1 MVIHSSVYTLG
12 DAARKTQRHV
22 GGAPA
27 KMEGSLGCLVGL
39 YDSQQWFQQNRC
51 LLLGSLLMSFTAPND
66 PSYLIVTI
74 EAEDKHDFKDRLAEI
89 TVPTLVI
96 AGNQDPILFRDVVP

>member
-1 MVIHSSVYTLG
+1 MVIYSSAYTLG

-27 KMEGSLGCLVGL
+27 KMEGSLVGL
-39 YDSQQWFQQNRC
+39 YDSPQWFKQNRC
-51 LLLGSLLMSFTAPND
+51 FLLGSLLMSFTAPND
-66 PSYLIVTI
+66 LSYLIVTI

-96 AGNQDPILFRDVVP
+96 AGDQDPILFRDVVP